1 VEEVGIDGEM
11 LTSLVETFKT
21 IHKSVEKLSVK
32 YQQELRRINYVTP
45 TSYLELLTMF
55 KTIMKFKRVE
65 LKTSITRLKNGLD
78 RLIDANV

>member
-1 VEEVGIDGEM
+1 M
-11 LTSLVETFKT
+11 
-21 IHKSVEKLSVK
+21 SVK
-32 YQQELRRINYVTP
+32 YLQELRRINFVTP

-78 RLIDANV
+78 RLIDANI